1 MLNIQEETKIAFL
14 SDSKPKELRI
24 DGQYTSLD
32 DINFYCGSYIGNNTH
47 SENVILEVPYGT
59 HRIWWDNSL
68 DLYNSMNDNGT
79 SYRDYVCIS
88 FYIKFDNVTTTT
100 STVGI
105 NLMKFNNP
113 EHSTHSNVSQTLT
126 VSEFTGQF
134 KRVDFIFDASDYYG
148 IGVVN
153 LYPTSTRFEGTITIK
168 QVQLDYGNDETL
180 LPREDN
186 TNQAD
191 KRFDFDTADMFPLTN
206 ENIEFESFSL
216 TESLCSQDNIKF
228 GLCESAHCDFTVVNK
243 PQNFNGQ
250 IIRPSISVNRELTD
264 EDIAKINFEYDQSR
278 VYHAGDTFTRTSTR
292 NNTSYLWTSSYL
304 IYTDVSMYSEYFKDK
319 VHTELKVQLNNINL
333 DNTPIYFR
341 FGCVYKCENADDVR
355 VLGNEYYE
363 ISDFNTF
370 GAVNISADYEQA
382 TNGKILEITRP
393 YFILYDENKNE
404 LRVTGTIDYSI
415 KDIQVLAQLI
425 NNTYPEY
432 NINDC
437 MVENGTLD
445 DYIQSLKGSIPLG
458 VFRVKDVKT
467 EHTRNM
473 IKKHI
478 TAYDDLLSLEQNSA
492 DWYTRYMFG
501 VDFSDY
507 TLRNR
512 GFEFA
517 RQFYSTYWNF
527 VTSIGLDSHTNYTET
542 LVTHWNHTQASSYV
556 ANKYVTWDT
565 DEAVNKVRYYCIPV
579 SNVDPTKRYMVTFG
593 NVNGETDEYILEH
606 IMPSDY
612 RNVYDSLGRGI
623 GTNGSILV
631 EQVLSDNSKIG
642 ICCNKNDYFMLKD
655 ECVSINI
662 YIPALAVTRDGAISY
677 QLIDDVSLYRIEEPI
692 KLVNGYERLVY
703 YNFSSHEIFACES
716 SITGRDVVR
725 SILEPCGCFFRL
737 SREKGLPEFVY
748 CTRYGLYPSE
758 TLYPAD
764 DLYPRETVDGELLP
778 LGRYMSLVSN
788 DYRVHNY
795 GRIQILKNDKS
806 SDTKS
811 VCEWEYIG
819 DDKSDNTYIIDDNI
833 FYCNDAM
840 IYDYDNMP
848 EISNMLENMFT
859 AINNMGYVPNQVQA
873 IGMPWVECGDRIGLL
888 TLTSGVDSFIFRRT
902 LSGIQMLVDHYE
914 AVGDEYTEAIK
925 DFGYTIYTE

>member
-14 SDSKPKELRI
+14 TDSKPKELRI
-24 DGQYTSLD
+24 DGQYTSID
-32 DINFYCGSYIGNNTH
+32 DINFYCGSYIGTNTH
-47 SENVILEVPYGT
+47 SENVILEANTGSHV
-59 HRIWWDNSL
+59 IVWDGRRN
-68 DLYNSMNDNGT
+68 LYEVMNDNGT

-88 FYIKFDNVTTTT
+88 FYIKIDNLT
-100 STVGI
+100 STPSTIGI
-105 NLMKFNNP
+105 NLSKFTNENRT
-113 EHSTHSNVSQTLT
+113 SWSNESQTLT
-126 VSEFTGQF
+126 VSEFTGQY
-134 KRVDFIFDASDYYG
+134 KRISFIFDASSYYG
-148 IGVVN
+148 IGQVN
-153 LYPTSTRFEGTITIK
+153 FYSTTSTRFEGTVTIK
-168 QVQLDYGNDETL
+168 QAQLDYGNDETL

-186 TNQAD
+186 LNQAD
-191 KRFDFDTADMFPLTN
+191 MRFDFDTADMFPLTN

-243 PQNFNGQ
+243 SQNFNNQ
-250 IIRPSISVNRELTD
+250 VIKPSISVNREITD
-264 EDIAKINFEYDQSR
+264 EDIAKINFVCDQSHN
-278 VYHAGDTFTRTSTR
+278 YHAGDTWTETQTI
-292 NNTSYLWTSSYL
+292 NNSSYMWTSHWLFYSDIASYDYYFENS
-304 IYTDVSMYSEYFKDK
+304 IYTKLTFKINSMSFDTTPTYFK
-319 VHTELKVQLNNINL
+319 VGFLVECENGSTEFIQGITYRSINDYLNFGYCVSTL
-333 DNTPIYFR
+333 GYNTP
-341 FGCVYKCENADDVR
+341 
-355 VLGNEYYE
+355 
-363 ISDFNTF
+363 
-370 GAVNISADYEQA
+370 Q
-382 TNGKILEITRP
+382 GKITQITRP
-393 YFILYDENKNE
+393 YFVFYDENKNE
-404 LRVTGTIDYSI
+404 LSVTGTINFSLKELSLY
-415 KDIQVLAQLI
+415 ARLI
-425 NNTYPEY
+425 NSTYRGY
-432 NINDC
+432 SVDDC
-437 MVENGTLD
+437 MIENGTLN
-445 DYIQSLKGSIPLG
+445 DYIQSLRGTIPLG

-478 TAYDDLLSLEQNSA
+478 TAYDDLLLLEQNSA

-517 RQFYSTYWNF
+517 RQFYSTFWNF
-527 VTSIGLDSHTNYTET
+527 ATSIGLDSHTNYTET

-579 SNVDPTKRYMVTFG
+579 SDVDPTKRYMVTFG
-593 NVNGETDEYILEH
+593 NVNGETDEYILQH

-662 YIPALAVTRDGAISY
+662 YIPALAVTRDGTISY

-716 SITGRDVVR
+716 SITGRDAVR

-737 SREKGLPEFVY
+737 SRENGLPEFVY

-788 DYRVHNY
+788 DYRVKNY

-902 LSGIQMLVDHYE
+902 LLGIQMLIDNYE
-914 AVGDEYTEAIK
+914 AVGDEFTEAIK